1 MTEAPADGS
10 FQFGAGTVV
19 PPDVTLL
26 ILDCF
31 ETLVEMR
38 GRSYVARQGIGE
50 FLDHFSGRRKV
61 PMAVLSDGEQVAVE
75 AAVAQAGLA
84 GRFAAIVGAPDSLGQ
99 LPDGRVLKRLDL
111 LISRFAVATSAC
123 VFVGD
128 SPLDAQA
135 AKHHGVP
142 FIRVP
147 RSEDDQFSFAS
158 LITGPSRYQSTE
170 FSAVFLERYLRKP

>member
-1 MTEAPADGS
+1 MSQVPADGT

-19 PPDVTLL
+19 PADAALI

-31 ETLVEMR
+31 ETLVELR
-38 GRSYVARQGIGE
+38 GRTYIPRQGIAE
-50 FLDHFSGRRKV
+50 FLDHFTHRRKV
-61 PMAVLSDGEQVAVE
+61 PLTVLSDGEQAAVE
-75 AAVAQAGLA
+75 AAVTQAGLD

-111 LISRFAVATSAC
+111 LIGRFGVETART

-128 SPLDAQA
+128 SPLDGQA
-135 AKHHGVP
+135 AQHHGVP

-147 RSEDDQFSFAS
+147 RSEDDAFSFAS
-158 LITGPSRYQSTE
+158 LITGPSRYQSNA
-170 FSAVFLERYLRKP
+170 FSAVFLERYLRKL